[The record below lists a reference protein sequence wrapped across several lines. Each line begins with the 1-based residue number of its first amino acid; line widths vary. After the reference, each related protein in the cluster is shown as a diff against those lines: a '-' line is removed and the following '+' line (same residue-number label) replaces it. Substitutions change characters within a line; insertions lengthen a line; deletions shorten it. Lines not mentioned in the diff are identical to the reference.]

1 MTAEQKNLRRDIYT
15 SLKQATGDIDRMQYN
30 TVVSA
35 TMKMLNSL
43 EGAKFEQSAGADA
56 VLKECASILIRTLY
70 PIAPHITTQLWQDLG
85 FEAEMGAILDAPWPE
100 VDEKALVADDMT
112 LVVQVNGKLRGSVTV
127 PAQAAKEEI
136 EQAAL
141 ANENVKKFTDGK
153 TIRKIIIVPKKL
165 VNIVAA

>member
-1 MTAEQKNLRRDIYT
+1 
-15 SLKQATGDIDRMQYN
+15 
-30 TVVSA
+30 
-35 TMKMLNSL
+35 
-43 EGAKFEQSAGADA
+43 
-56 VLKECASILIRTLY
+56 
-70 PIAPHITTQLWQDLG
+70 
-85 FEAEMGAILDAPWPE
+85 MGAILDAPWPE